1 MDMVIYEGIHSECL
15 IGLDILNERFN
26 LLISSSGVYMKKED
40 LENHNKRGNT
50 VSKLGTN
57 KTLQMVVSI

>member
-26 LLISSSGVYMKKED
+26 LLISSPGVYMKEED
-40 LENHNKRGNT
+40 LENHNKRGH
-50 VSKLGTN
+50 
-57 KTLQMVVSI
+57 